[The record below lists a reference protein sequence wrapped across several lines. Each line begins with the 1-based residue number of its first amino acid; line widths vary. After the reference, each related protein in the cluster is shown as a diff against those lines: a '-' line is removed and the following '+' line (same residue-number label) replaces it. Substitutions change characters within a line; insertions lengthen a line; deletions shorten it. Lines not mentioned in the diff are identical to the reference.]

1 MRNRL
6 LFSTVVSMLVML
18 IYTSDTPAAQRL
30 VSFMSPPAGGG
41 AYVFVAGTVSVSNK
55 YMAGDVKFV
64 HEATTGTM
72 EMVRRVMLAY
82 GQKKEVFAD
91 FGTPDAWNAYKGEAE
106 YKGKPFTDLRAIVFN
121 QLTDLYLVVP
131 GNSPIKS
138 YADVKGKRIGMG
150 GAGSSPAN
158 CGHLILDYYGV
169 PKKEFKPYYY
179 VYKESIEGLGD
190 GSLDGAF
197 FAGGYPMASYME
209 LSTTKN
215 VRIVPVDDSVAKK
228 IIAEH
233 PGHYQTVVKAKSYK
247 GVEQDTPIMGWT
259 GALWTHSLT
268 NPELVYAFLKNL
280 FEHKEEYFQVH
291 QETRVLSLENAT
303 KGIFV
308 PFHPGAEKYLKEV
321 GAIK

>member
-1 MRNRL
+1 
-6 LFSTVVSMLVML
+6 
-18 IYTSDTPAAQRL
+18 
-30 VSFMSPPAGGG
+30 MSPPAGGG
-41 AYVFVAGTVSVSNK
+41 AYVFVAGTINVSNK
-55 YMAGDVKFV
+55 YMSGDVKFV
-64 HEATTGTM
+64 HEASTGTM
-72 EMVRRVMLAY
+72 EMVRRLMLAH

-121 QLTDLYLVVP
+121 QLTDLCLVVP
-131 GNSPIKS
+131 ANSPIKS
-138 YADVKGKRIGMG
+138 YGDVKGKRIGMG

-158 CGHLILDYYGV
+158 CGHMILDYYGV
-169 PKKEFKPYYY
+169 QKKDFKPYYY
-179 VYKESIEGLGD
+179 VYKESIEGIGD

-197 FAGGYPMASYME
+197 FAGGYPMAGVLE

-215 VRIVPVDDSVAKK
+215 VRIVPVDESVAKK
-228 IIAEH
+228 IIADH
-233 PGHYQTVVKAKSYK
+233 PGYYQTVVKAKSYK

-268 NPELVYAFLKNL
+268 NPELVYNFLKNL
-280 FEHKEEYFQVH
+280 FEHKEEYFQAH
-291 QETRVLSLENAT
+291 RETRVLSLENAT

-308 PFHPGAEKYLKEV
+308 PFHPGAEKYLREV

>member
-1 MRNRL
+1 MKNRL
-6 LFSTVVSMLVML
+6 LFSATLAAVILL
-18 IYTSDTPAAQRL
+18 IHAIDAPAAQRL
-30 VSFMSPPAGGG
+30 ISFMSPPAGGG
-41 AYVFVAGTVSVSNK
+41 AYVFVAGTINVSNK
-55 YMAGDVKFV
+55 YMPEDAKFI

-72 EMVRRVMLAY
+72 EMVRRLMLAF
-82 GQKKEVFAD
+82 GQKKEAFAD

-106 YKGKPFTDLRAIVFN
+106 YKGKPFRDLRAIVFN
-121 QLTDLYLVVP
+121 QNTDVYLVVP
-131 GNSPIKS
+131 ANSPIKS

-158 CGHLILDYYGV
+158 CGHLLLDYYGV
-169 PKKEFKPYYY
+169 HKKDFKPYYY

-215 VRIVPVDDSVAKK
+215 VRIVPVDESIAKK

-233 PGHYQTVVKAKSYK
+233 PGHYTTLVKAKSYR
-247 GVEQDTPIMGWT
+247 GIEQDTLIMGWT

-268 NPELVYAFLKNL
+268 NPDLVYTFIKNL
-280 FEHKEEYFQVH
+280 FDHKEEYFQIH

-308 PFHPGAEKYLKEV
+308 PFHPGAEKYLREV

>member
-1 MRNRL
+1 MRKWGIL
-6 LFSTVVSMLVML
+6 ISIAAVLALIVSADGA
-18 IYTSDTPAAQRL
+18 SAAQKL

-41 AYVFVAGTVSVSNK
+41 AYVFVAGTINVSNK
-55 YMAGDVKFV
+55 YMSGDTKFV

-72 EMVRRVMLAY
+72 EMVRRLMLAF
-82 GQKKEVFAD
+82 GQKKEAFAD

-121 QLTDLYLVVP
+121 QNTDLYLVVP
-131 GNSPIKS
+131 GNSPIRS

-158 CGHLILDYYGV
+158 CGHLLLEYYGV
-169 PKKEFKPYYY
+169 PKKDFKPYYY

-215 VRIVPVDDSVAKK
+215 VRIVPVDEAVAKK

-247 GVEQDTPIMGWT
+247 GVEQDTLIMGWT

-268 NPELVYAFLKNL
+268 SPELVYSFIKNL

-291 QETRVLSLENAT
+291 QETKVLSLENAT

-308 PFHPGAEKYLKEV
+308 PFHPGAEKYLREV